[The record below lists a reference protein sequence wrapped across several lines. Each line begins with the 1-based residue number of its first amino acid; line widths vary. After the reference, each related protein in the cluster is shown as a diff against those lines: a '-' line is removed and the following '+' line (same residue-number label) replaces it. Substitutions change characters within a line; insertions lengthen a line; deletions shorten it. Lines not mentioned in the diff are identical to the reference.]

1 MKQKIDEK
9 ELLEEVNKFDKEF
22 GIRLK
27 HPDIWSNPE
36 RYREVYDSN
45 CEVEIASLICAL
57 NGVNLHDYYNDDYM
71 ESMGPEMFKVNVNDK
86 EFTDL
91 SILDWEDQST
101 TYWTDSLEFKLR
113 FLTYILSR
121 FLGRMSVTTER
132 KVGTDFICNHS
143 TEEQRIIF
151 SNEIMKDI
159 NIFIN
164 CLIEGEYRN
173 IILKMHSNLSF
184 TKKNLKHKKLCR
196 RLNSMILDTRKNMK
210 HTLFTKS
217 FFDDDIC
224 INNLLQISYILVT
237 NDYEGNHGVPKF
249 KKIEG
254 ATKNHDLIFLIEKLG
269 KCIIMSDY
277 KYSIMFKAFIESRPK
292 IITEYHKEVNEN
304 ACVKIGVLA
313 LEFTKFVMNDKN
325 VDKFITNMLRKGK

>member
-27 HPDIWSNPE
+27 HPDIWANPD
-36 RYREVYDSN
+36 RYREVYESN
-45 CEVEIASLICAL
+45 CEVEIASLICVL
-57 NGVNLHDYYNDDYM
+57 NGVNLHDYYNDEFM
-71 ESMGPEMFKVNVNDK
+71 ESMGPKMFNVNVNDK

-91 SILDWEDQST
+91 SFLNWGDTMST
-101 TYWTDSLEFKLR
+101 YYTDSLEFKLR

-121 FLGRMSVTTER
+121 FLGRMSNTTER
-132 KVGTDFICNHS
+132 KVGTGYICNHS
-143 TEEQRIIF
+143 MEEQRILF

-159 NIFIN
+159 HIFIN
-164 CLIEGEYRN
+164 CIIEGDYQN
-173 IILKMHSNLSF
+173 IILKMHSNLSY
-184 TKKNLKHKKLCR
+184 TKKNLKHKKLCK

-210 HTLFTKS
+210 HPLFGKA
-217 FFDDDIC
+217 FFDDDII

-237 NDYEGNHGVPKF
+237 NDYEGNHGVPNF

-254 ATKNHDLIFLIEKLG
+254 ATKQHDLILLIEKLG
-269 KCIIMSDY
+269 KCIILSKY
-277 KYSIMFKAFIESRPK
+277 NYSIMFKAFIEARPK
-292 IITEYHKEVNEN
+292 VLTEYYEEVNEN
-304 ACVKIGVLA
+304 SCIKIGVLA

-325 VDKFITNMLRKGK
+325 VNKFINNMLKKGK